1 MSRRSPFQSLP
12 SDLGGRSTPILVVDD
27 DLALT
32 ATFAKVF
39 AAEGFQVMVAEN
51 GAEALARVREQ
62 IPSAVVVDLNMP
74 VMDGFAFLDGLR
86 ETPGCAE
93 IPVILMSGS

>member
-1 MSRRSPFQSLP
+1 
-12 SDLGGRSTPILVVDD
+12 
-27 DLALT
+27 
-32 ATFAKVF
+32 
-39 AAEGFQVMVAEN
+39 MVADN
-51 GAEALARVREQ
+51 GAAALARVREQ

-93 IPVILMSGS
+93 IPVILMSGSGDMATARQHIDGKGVVLLMPKPPDIETLLTAVEKMVRARPERVS